1 MNSVF
6 ILWTRVVNEPSQ
18 SFPVLGKGP
27 TRKNSFAIGTLVFTV
42 KLHECSLIALL
53 WTHSTGLGH
62 TTATTQDPTQAAEL
76 RCLPTN
82 VKLDENRS
90 GSC

>member
-42 KLHECSLIALL
+42 KLHECSLTAAL
-53 WTHSTGLGH
+53 
-62 TTATTQDPTQAAEL
+62 
-76 RCLPTN
+76 
-82 VKLDENRS
+82 
-90 GSC
+90 